1 MEITLP
7 LYRNKDLC
15 IGLCLTNNI
24 CARLFV
30 VRGILR
36 RSSRPDDA
44 KLVLQPT
51 LNYQLWCPVA
61 FTMHF
66 IWNDQCIYHLI
77 VTENNTIH
85 CPFGAVWCFMCCDVC
100 CDVLFD
106 VLCCDMWCDVWYVIW
121 SVMWCDVICD
131 VMYGVSCDLWCDVI
145 YDVMCDVVWNMVWY
159 DMLWCDVI
167 CEVVWIV
174 VWCDVMWWDVIW
186 MYCP

>member
-44 KLVLQPT
+44 KFVLQPT

-106 VLCCDMWCDVWYVIW
+106 VLCCDMWCDVWYVMW
-121 SVMWCDVICD
+121 SVMWCDI
-131 VMYGVSCDLWCDVI
+131 WCDVW
-145 YDVMCDVVWNMVWY
+145 CVVWSVMWC
-159 DMLWCDVI
+159 DMWCDVWCMKYGVI
-167 CEVVWIV
+167 WYAVM
-174 VWCDVMWWDVIW
+174 WCDMWGCMKCGVMWCNVMGCDMDVLPIGW
-186 MYCP
+186 